1 MDEEPHY
8 IVVEQ
13 DGSMTDGGMKA
24 YQNERSYDPPHETI
38 EDTEKFCLLLES
50 RLI

>member
-1 MDEEPHY
+1 MNEEYHY

-13 DGSMTDGGMKA
+13 DGSMTYGGLNA
-24 YQNERSYDPPHETI
+24 YQTERSYDPPHETI
-38 EDTEKFCLLLES
+38 EEMEKFCLLLEA

>member
-1 MDEEPHY
+1 MDEESY

-13 DGSMTDGGMKA
+13 DGSMTDGGLKA
-24 YQNERSYDPPHETI
+24 YQHEQSYDLPHDTV
-38 EDTEKFCLLLES
+38 EDVDKMCFLLES